1 MGAVVLGRMYRVPA
15 ARLPAGWEKREW
27 AALTRV
33 TPYSPP
39 GYGPPPASFRLGH
52 VDAAGDWRIP
62 KFLGLSLFGPPDR
75 DVRSLGLPMHERCI
89 FTGCMQTGVR
99 DQVAAHCAS
108 LGSLRACGGALLVLP
123 CGFGKTVVSIAV
135 AASLGRKTLVL
146 VHTGQLFAQWP
157 ERIAEF
163 APGARVGGVREGRC
177 DVEERDF
184 VIAMIQT
191 LQSRRFPPE
200 FYAQFGTTIVDE
212 AHHTAART
220 FCATMEE
227 VSSRFILGLTATP
240 ERADR
245 LSHIVNWE
253 LGPEAFRARRPADA
267 AVRVRTVV
275 YRGGAREV
283 VMQRN
288 GNVCMSSM
296 YNKLAE
302 EKARTAFIVRLI
314 ENILQSEP
322 RRQLLVLTHRVAHV
336 EELRSA
342 LQSALQSDGCGS
354 VACLRTGLKG
364 AEREAAMCAQGIVS
378 TYQLCSEGMDIPSR
392 NTLVLATPKSRVE
405 QTVGRIQRSTSHREG
420 ECTPLVLDVVDP
432 FSVFAGMARAR
443 ARHYA
448 DMGYTVVTQ

>member
-1 MGAVVLGRMYRVPA
+1 MYRVPA
-15 ARLPAGWEKREW
+15 ARLPKGWETREW

-33 TPYSPP
+33 TPFSPP
-39 GYGPPPASFRLGH
+39 GYGPPPASFKLGH

-75 DVRSLGLPMHERCI
+75 DVRSLGLPMHGSCI
-89 FTGCMQTGVR
+89 FTGSMQTGVR

-163 APGARVGGVREGRC
+163 TPGARVGGVREGRC
-177 DVEERDF
+177 DVAEKDF

-191 LQSRRFPPE
+191 LQSRHFPPE
-200 FYAQFGTTIVDE
+200 FYNEFGTTIVDE

-220 FCATMEE
+220 FCASMDE

-267 AVRVRTVV
+267 AVCIQTVV

-288 GNVCMSSM
+288 GKVCMSSM

-302 EKARTAFIVRLI
+302 EKERTAFIVRLI
-314 ENILQSEP
+314 EPILQSEP

-336 EELRSA
+336 QELRSA
-342 LQSALQSDGCGS
+342 LEAELRDES

-364 AEREAAMCAQGIVS
+364 AEREAAMRARVIVS

-392 NTLVLATPKSRVE
+392 NTLVLATPKSKVE
-405 QTVGRIQRSTSHREG
+405 QTVGRIQRSTAHREG
-420 ECTPLVLDVVDP
+420 ECTPLVVDVVDP
-432 FSVFAGMARAR
+432 FSIFAGMARAR
-443 ARHYA
+443 ARHYE
-448 DMGYTVVTQ
+448 DMGYTVVKQ